1 MFFFKKKTKQN
12 STIANC
18 KLFFEQI
25 LLLREYQKTEES
37 ILILHKSGNLRVDSF
52 QVMFG
57 VPFGP
62 EIDIWSLGCILA
74 EVSLNYLPTCV
85 INQC

>member
-1 MFFFKKKTKQN
+1 MH
-12 STIANC
+12 S
-18 KLFFEQI
+18 
-25 LLLREYQKTEES
+25 
-37 ILILHKSGNLRVDSF
+37 NLRVDSL

-74 EVSLNYLPTCV
+74 EVRLNFNFQQVSQISASGPNLTYWLD
-85 INQC
+85 

>member
-1 MFFFKKKTKQN
+1 
-12 STIANC
+12 
-18 KLFFEQI
+18 
-25 LLLREYQKTEES
+25 LRFYS
-37 ILILHKSGNLRVDSF
+37 L

-74 EVSLNYLPTCV
+74 EVSLNYLPFCV
-85 INQC
+85 VNQL

>member
-1 MFFFKKKTKQN
+1 M
-12 STIANC
+12 
-18 KLFFEQI
+18 
-25 LLLREYQKTEES
+25 YM
-37 ILILHKSGNLRVDSF
+37 SGNLRVDSS

-74 EVSLNYLPTCV
+74 EVGLNYLPTCV